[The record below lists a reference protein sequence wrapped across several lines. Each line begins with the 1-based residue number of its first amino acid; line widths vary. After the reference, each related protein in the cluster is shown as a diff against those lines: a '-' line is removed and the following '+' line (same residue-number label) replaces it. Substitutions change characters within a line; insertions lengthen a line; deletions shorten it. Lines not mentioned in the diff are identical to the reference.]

1 MEYSDETRRYLA
13 KVSRIGIIAATLY
26 ALIYGMLHFFLTPS
40 KYAYGFQ
47 LSRLFIGQH
56 NVCPEI
62 TVFLAGALTLT
73 VCGILS
79 MTTRGKPALAEKAW
93 IIAGKA
99 VLLSAPVGYIQS
111 LCGMNH
117 LLTAVSSQTEFLF
130 SFATL
135 ATVFGGY
142 ALGAKGISVNQRFLN
157 VDRKTYTR
165 RVLRNTAIVFGVM
178 LVSVLLLIGRQWKMY
193 GAVLQNSTGL
203 TILLWIPLRASA
215 PAALTVILGYPL
227 LSLAARWDEAPRK
240 GRFGKGTLLL
250 GWVTLAISVWYQIMA
265 VMIQTRILDYT
276 AGSLMED
283 LQDLQNMQAMQQIIA
298 TVGTLL
304 GIWTL
309 CRILSRVRESK
320 AALWGVRSVLGV
332 IILRHLFTGVVGVI
346 RSAIQ
351 LKNQSGVG
359 IIGGADYTLT
369 VLTAKLESWA
379 NILFTILTIAALCI
393 LTVGLTRHCRV
404 SKAFWAV
411 PVLTAATVGVS
422 LLVAIIW
429 ELFLRNTSLETLEA
443 VRTVFLTVIPAVLT
457 VARSLVGIFT
467 LTCAPAEEIP
477 PIPPALNGR
486 EPAKPRMEDYL
497 YQL

>member
-1 MEYSDETRRYLA
+1 MEYSHETRRYLA

-26 ALIYGMLHFFLTPS
+26 ALIYGMLHFFLMPS

-62 TVFLAGALTLT
+62 TVFVTGVLALT
-73 VCGILS
+73 VCGILFL
-79 MTTRGKPALAEKAW
+79 TTGGKPSLAEKAW
-93 IIAGKA
+93 IVAGKA

-135 ATVFGGY
+135 ATVFVGY
-142 ALGAKGISVNQRFLN
+142 ALGAKGNSVNQRFLN

-178 LVSVLLLIGRQWKMY
+178 LISALLLIGRQWKMY

-227 LSLAARWDEAPRK
+227 LSLAARWDEAPSK

-276 AGSLMED
+276 AGSLMGD
-283 LQDLQNMQAMQQIIA
+283 LQDLQNMQAMQQIIV

-320 AALWGVRSVLGV
+320 AALWGTRCVLGV
-332 IILRHLFTGVVGVI
+332 IILRHLFTWIVDMI

-351 LKNQSGVG
+351 LKNQSGMG
-359 IIGGADYTLT
+359 IIGGMDYSLT

-393 LTVGLTRHCRV
+393 LAVGLTRRCRV

-411 PVLTAATVGVS
+411 PALTAASILTS
-422 LLVAIIW
+422 LLVSIVW
-429 ELFLRNTSLETLEA
+429 ELVLRSTNTDSA
-443 VRTVFLTVIPAVLT
+443 LTVSVVNTVITSVII
-457 VARSLVGIFT
+457 VARSLMGVLT
-467 LTCAPAEEIP
+467 LARTPAEETPLIP
-477 PIPPALNGR
+477 TASNTEEPP
-486 EPAKPRMEDYL
+486 KPRMEDYL

>member
-1 MEYSDETRRYLA
+1 
-13 KVSRIGIIAATLY
+13 
-26 ALIYGMLHFFLTPS
+26 
-40 KYAYGFQ
+40 
-47 LSRLFIGQH
+47 
-56 NVCPEI
+56 
-62 TVFLAGALTLT
+62 
-73 VCGILS
+73 
-79 MTTRGKPALAEKAW
+79 
-93 IIAGKA
+93 
-99 VLLSAPVGYIQS
+99 
-111 LCGMNH
+111 
-117 LLTAVSSQTEFLF
+117 
-130 SFATL
+130 
-135 ATVFGGY
+135 VFGGY

-404 SKAFWAV
+404 SKAF
-411 PVLTAATVGVS
+411 
-422 LLVAIIW
+422 
-429 ELFLRNTSLETLEA
+429 
-443 VRTVFLTVIPAVLT
+443 
-457 VARSLVGIFT
+457 
-467 LTCAPAEEIP
+467 
-477 PIPPALNGR
+477 
-486 EPAKPRMEDYL
+486 
-497 YQL
+497 